1 MGGFVPRNTVKPN
14 LRKIIEGNDGITKY
28 RLLDERRNLVL
39 NSTRQ
44 QQLMRIWDKRF
55 SYLGTVVTK
64 KSARWQRRVDD
75 SGVGVIRLRW
85 ADWLAQLCKNDV
97 RMQEDLHLTI
107 DPNPNQRHWR
117 KRIGF
122 RITAVKAVRNED
134 GTRHIELEIISLRE
148 HAKHILL
155 GATPYSAPE
164 FQPLKSWVW
173 FQNLRSN
180 LGFTTFINLAR
191 NFWPLLSLPTSVMDP
206 VHWLTTRVGNM
217 SPLHWPV
224 QVQFVNPV
232 LDQSRM
238 LPLASKWQDLHTIS
252 EPLLSDAGC
261 ILVDYIWLPEDK
273 DSPHPELAEL
283 IGNDLARPSRAAII
297 LAFEDRSRVTG
308 LTGTAIDGAFNL
320 IGRTLDDTITELVYP
335 ILDSFDSVTES
346 DLVENGVKTPPF
358 FRRLLGAASERPSLV
373 WRECE
378 YSGLISSE
386 HVIRKAGAQT
396 VWTGGH
402 SPTWLN
408 QVQTFLIR
416 YALSQISETIMYA
429 APGGM
434 AAFQGAV
441 VAPGSPGLENVY
453 QNQLDDIFL
462 AYEKFTN
469 PATVMWMNDYAL
481 IEDFEHG
488 NGYGYVI
495 AAALTI
501 RQGLYKNRPR
511 ATFKMKVRDGH
522 PWCYGYDYTVGDS
535 GLFEVDSLYYSE
547 QIVCATWE
555 EDEETPIHVELEI
568 GKDQTSDPF
577 AAGMKALADGWNAIG
592 SLIGGAAV
600 AA

>member
-1 MGGFVPRNTVKPN
+1 MGGFVSRSQVKPR
-14 LRKIIEGNDGITKY
+14 LRMIEEANDALTKY

-39 NSTRQ
+39 NASRQ
-44 QQLMRIWDKRF
+44 KQLMRLWDKRWG
-55 SYLGTVVTK
+55 YLGTVAMAR
-64 KSARWQRRVDD
+64 SARWERVVDE
-75 SGVGVIRLRW
+75 SGTGIIKLLW
-85 ADWLAQLCKNDV
+85 SDWLAQLA
-97 RMQEDLHLTI
+97 RETRIQEDLHLSI
-107 DPNPNQRHWR
+107 DPNPNQRHW
-117 KRIGF
+117 KTRIGYKV
-122 RITAVKAVRNED
+122 TAVTAIKNED

-155 GATPYSAPE
+155 GATPFSAPE
-164 FQPLKSWVW
+164 FQPLKAWIW

-180 LGFTTFINLAR
+180 LAFATFINLAR
-191 NFWPLLSLPTSVMDP
+191 NFWPLLSLPTNVFDP
-206 VHWLTTRVGNM
+206 VHWLTTRVGNI

-252 EPLLSDAGC
+252 KPLLDDAGC

-283 IGNDLARPSRAAII
+283 IGNDLARPSRAAVI
-297 LAFEDRSRVTG
+297 LAFEDRSRRG
-308 LTGTAIDGAFNL
+308 GPTGTAIDGALNL
-320 IGRTLDDTITELVYP
+320 IGSTLDDTITELVYP
-335 ILDSFDSVTES
+335 ILDTFDAITEA

-358 FRRLLGAASERPSLV
+358 FKKLLGVAPKRPSLV
-373 WRECE
+373 WRDCE
-378 YSGLISSE
+378 YSGLISSA
-386 HVIRKAGAQT
+386 HKMQRPGAQT

-416 YALSQISETIMYA
+416 YALSQISEVIMYA
-429 APGGM
+429 APGGL
-434 AAFQGAV
+434 AGYQGAV
-441 VAPGSPGLENVY
+441 SAPGSPGLENVY
-453 QNQLDDIFL
+453 QGQADNVFM

-469 PATVMWMNDYAL
+469 PVTVLWMNDYAF

-488 NGYGYVI
+488 NGYAYVVS
-495 AAALTI
+495 AALTL
-501 RQGLYKNRPR
+501 RQRIYKNRPR
-511 ATFKMKVRDGH
+511 ATFRMKARDGK

-535 GLFEVDSLYYSE
+535 GLFEVDSIYYSE
-547 QIVCATWE
+547 SIRKATWE
-555 EDEETPIHVELEI
+555 FDENTPTSTDLEI
-568 GKDQTSDPF
+568 GKDETADPF
-577 AAGMKALADGWNAIG
+577 AAGLKALADGWNAIG